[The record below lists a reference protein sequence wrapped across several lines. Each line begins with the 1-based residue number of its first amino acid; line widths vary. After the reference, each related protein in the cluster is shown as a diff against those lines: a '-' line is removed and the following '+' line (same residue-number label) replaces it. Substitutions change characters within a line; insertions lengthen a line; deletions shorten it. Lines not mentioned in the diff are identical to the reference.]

1 MAFSKNEFFH
11 EEARGSRALYKV
23 VLSFTMINHGKQ
35 KLVTGVIPN
44 KSKLTW
50 FHQQPPPP
58 KKKKKK
64 KTERENQHHQTIFY
78 SNTHQYLLN
87 FDHLIINHLT
97 FEPKLGSITLIFGRN
112 QTLPPVFAKLLL
124 PLNSILAKG
133 SYPLVPTV
141 FHHTLY
147 PHFDM

>member
-1 MAFSKNEFFH
+1 MHFLAFSKNEFFH
-11 EEARGSRALYKV
+11 EEARGSRAL
-23 VLSFTMINHGKQ
+23 LQSSIITMINHVKQ

-50 FHQQPPPP
+50 FHQQHPPPQ
-58 KKKKKK
+58 KKKEKRK
-64 KTERENQHHQTIFY
+64 NQHPQTIFN

-87 FDHLIINHLT
+87 FDHLIINHLA
-97 FEPKLGSITLIFGRN
+97 FETKLGSITLIFGRN

-133 SYPLVPTV
+133 SYPLVPIV
-141 FHHTLY
+141 FRHTLV

>member
-1 MAFSKNEFFH
+1 MSQRQENPKGHTKSYHF
-11 EEARGSRALYKV
+11 
-23 VLSFTMINHGKQ
+23 VLSYSQACYFFNSIFFFGY
-35 KLVTGVIPN
+35 
-44 KSKLTW
+44 
-50 FHQQPPPP
+50 

-64 KTERENQHHQTIFY
+64 KEKHPRKEKRKNQHPQTIFY

-87 FDHLIINHLT
+87 FDHLIINHLA
-97 FEPKLGSITLIFGRN
+97 FETKLGSITLIFGRN

-133 SYPLVPTV
+133 SYPLVPIV
-141 FHHTLY
+141 FRHTLF